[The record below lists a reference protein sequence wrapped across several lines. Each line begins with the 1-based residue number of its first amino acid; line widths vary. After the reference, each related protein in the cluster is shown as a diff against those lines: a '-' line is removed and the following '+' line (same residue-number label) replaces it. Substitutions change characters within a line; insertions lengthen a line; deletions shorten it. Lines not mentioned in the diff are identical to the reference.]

1 MVAGVEEKW
10 RGKSSTAP
18 LQWVEPRIFYNE
30 NQVKQN
36 LLVLEAKL
44 QIFEIKL
51 TI

>member
-18 LQWVEPRIFYNE
+18 LQWMEPRTFYNE

-44 QIFEIKL
+44 QILKL
-51 TI
+51 N